1 MIVLTRS
8 IREGPEGLRIRLTFK
23 DGESWREIDN
33 VLISPEKQQIYANGR
48 VHEMTIKQI
57 GE

>member
-8 IREGPEGLRIRLTFK
+8 IRDTSEGLRIRLTFK
-23 DGESWREIDN
+23 DGESWREIDDT
-33 VLISPEKQQIYANGR
+33 LISPDNKIHANGR
-48 VHEMTIKQI
+48 VHEMTIKYV

>member
-8 IREGPEGLRIRLTFK
+8 IREGPEGLRIKLTFK
-23 DGESWREIDN
+23 DGESWREIDD
-33 VLISPEKQQIYANGR
+33 VLISQDKQQIYANGR
-48 VHEMTIKQI
+48 VHQMTIKHV